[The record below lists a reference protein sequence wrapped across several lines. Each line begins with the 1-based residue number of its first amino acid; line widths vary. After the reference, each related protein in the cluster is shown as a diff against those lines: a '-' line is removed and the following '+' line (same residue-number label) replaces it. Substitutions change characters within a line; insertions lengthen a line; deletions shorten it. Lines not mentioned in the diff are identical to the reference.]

1 MSERTRRFIKYVAP
15 AIIYMAAIFTVS
27 SIPKLYPPFLGVSW
41 SDKVYHFIEYA
52 GFSLLLYRALC
63 YWEWSRITIRK
74 LLLVLL
80 LGAVTG
86 AVDELHQLYI
96 SGRVAQISDW
106 IADFAGAIFAAIL
119 ILLFLLT
126 SKLRRGH
133 R

>member
-1 MSERTRRFIKYVAP
+1 MSERTRRFIRYVLP
-15 AIIYMAAIFTVS
+15 AIVYMAAIFTVS
-27 SIPKLYPPFLGVSW
+27 SIPKLYPPSLGITW
-41 SDKVYHFIEYA
+41 SDKIYHFIEYA

-63 YWEWSRITIRK
+63 YWEWSRITVRR

-96 SGRVAQISDW
+96 SGRVAQTSDW
-106 IADFAGAIFAAIL
+106 IADFAGAVFATVL

-126 SKLRRGH
+126 SRLRRGH

>member
-1 MSERTRRFIKYVAP
+1 MSERTRRFIKYVLP
-15 AIIYMAAIFTVS
+15 AVVYMVAIFTAS
-27 SIPKLYPPFLGVSW
+27 SIPKLYPPSLGVSW
-41 SDKVYHFIEYA
+41 SDKIYHFIEYA

-63 YWEWSRITIRK
+63 YWEWSRVTVRRV
-74 LLLVLL
+74 LLVLL

-106 IADFAGAIFAAIL
+106 IADFAGAVFATIL

-126 SKLRRGH
+126 SRLRRRH